1 VIAADDVAIKSG
13 GPPRP
18 PGPPRPAA
26 PRPGLRGEGARGLR
40 GTDKAAPPESTDA
53 FEEGARPGLA
63 GEPPARPRAPVAAGR
78 SPALVQQSLD
88 RLEREIREREGELGR
103 LVAVLAREGFAREAA
118 ARHAKTLTALRKRL
132 AEARARATKAR
143 RALAEI
149 ERGTGHVPSSR
160 MGRLEAELSELEAE
174 TDDGRR
180 ALATLLLVA
189 ELAAEEPV
197 RRLAVRGTDKAEAL
211 AYAERETPSTI
222 LADLVATLTAPT
234 TAAHAHEA
242 PPTREEPSAVSTPAG
257 DHDAVDAPAG
267 PDDLGALGRPLAGQQ
282 RLGRALRRRSP

>member
-1 VIAADDVAIKSG
+1 
-13 GPPRP
+13 
-18 PGPPRPAA
+18 
-26 PRPGLRGEGARGLR
+26 
-40 GTDKAAPPESTDA
+40 
-53 FEEGARPGLA
+53 
-63 GEPPARPRAPVAAGR
+63 VAAGR

-118 ARHAKTLTALRKRL
+118 ARHSKTLTALRKRL

-149 ERGTGHVPSSR
+149 EHGTGHVPSSR
-160 MGRLEAELSELEAE
+160 MGRLEAELSALEAE
-174 TDDGRR
+174 SDDGRR
-180 ALATLLLVA
+180 ALAALLLVA

-234 TAAHAHEA
+234 AADHSGVPA
-242 PPTREEPSAVSTPAG
+242 RSEPSATQSPVDGHGTG
-257 DHDAVDAPAG
+257 AVDASAG
-267 PDDLGALGRPLAGQQ
+267 ADDLGALGRPLAGQQ
-282 RLGRALRRRSP
+282 RLGRALRRRRP